1 MIGGGVVGL
10 ATACELARRDA
21 HVTVIDAGPIGA
33 QASSRNGG
41 QVSPGI
47 DGAWASIARRSLELW
62 PEFAERLGDIEY
74 ASAGGLFVVMEKD
87 PITPEQIVEYRRE
100 RGFVAVALSPAEC
113 AARLPGLVGR
123 IQGGV
128 FSPRHGQVNP
138 YLTTRALARAAV
150 AAGARLLAGAPVT
163 SVDVREGRVRGVRM
177 AQGRISADWVVN
189 AAGPWSASIGAL
201 VGVAVPVR
209 PRRIQIVMTERMR
222 PLTRMV
228 WGGNGLYSRQDAMG
242 RLHFGAEGPPWDPP
256 AEHFTCDVTGPTLQ
270 RIARRMVELVPTL
283 AAVSVTHA
291 WAGIIGPTPDL
302 LPIIEALDDP
312 RGFVLATG
320 FGGNGF
326 GTAPAVGESVAQL
339 ITTGQ
344 TTLDISELSLSRFVA

>member
-10 ATACELARRDA
+10 ATACELTRCGAR
-21 HVTVIDAGPIGA
+21 VTVIDAGSIGA

-47 DGAWASIARRSLELW
+47 DGAWASLARRALDLW
-62 PEFAERLGDIEY
+62 PEFVERLGDIEY
-74 ASAGGLFVVMEKD
+74 ASAGGLFVVMETD
-87 PITPEQIVEYRRE
+87 PITPEQIVGYRRE
-100 RGFVAVALSPAEC
+100 RGFVAEALSPAEC
-113 AARLPGLVGR
+113 AARLPGLASR

-128 FSPRHGQVNP
+128 FSPRHGQANP
-138 YLTTRALARAAV
+138 YLTTRALARVAV
-150 AAGARLLAGAPVT
+150 AAGAHLLAGARVT
-163 SVDVREGRVRGVRM
+163 GVDVHDGRVRGVRT
-177 AQGRISADWVVN
+177 AQERISADWVVN
-189 AAGPWSASIGAL
+189 AAGPWAASISAL
-201 VGVAVPVR
+201 VGVAVPIR
-209 PRRIQIVMTERMR
+209 PRRIQIVMTERVR

-242 RLHFGAEGPPWDPP
+242 RLHFGADGPPWDPP

-270 RIARRMVELVPTL
+270 RIAHRMVALVPTL

-302 LPIIEALDDP
+302 LPIIDGLDDP

-326 GTAPAVGESVAQL
+326 GTAPAVGESVAEL

-344 TTLDISELSLSRFVA
+344 TTLDLSKFSLARFAA